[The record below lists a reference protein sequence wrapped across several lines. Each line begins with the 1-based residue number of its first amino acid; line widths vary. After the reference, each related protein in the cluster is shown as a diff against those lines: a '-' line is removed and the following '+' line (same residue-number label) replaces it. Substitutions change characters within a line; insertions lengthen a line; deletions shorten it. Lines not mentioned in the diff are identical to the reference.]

1 MGKGN
6 AMEHEQSVAAYF
18 DARADGWLQM
28 EASTAS
34 PLQPAVAALA
44 GVGPGARVLDI
55 GCGLGVMMSTYLQLD
70 VAFVLGV
77 DVSSRMVSLAQERWA
92 AEERVSFAVG
102 DAAHMSFEK
111 PFDSVVIYNA
121 YPHLMDRP
129 ALVRACAAALV
140 PGGRFVVAH
149 STGRQHIN
157 AHHEAQAA
165 GVSLPLGPADEES
178 HVWRSRF
185 SIDGIVDAP
194 RFFAFCGSL
203 F

>member
-1 MGKGN
+1 
-6 AMEHEQSVAAYF
+6 MEHEQSVAAYF

-55 GCGLGVMMSTYLQLD
+55 GCGLGVMMSAYLELD

-102 DAAHMSFEK
+102 DAAQMSFEE

-121 YPHLMDRP
+121 YPHLMDRS
-129 ALVRACAAALV
+129 ALVCSCAAALV

-149 STGRQHIN
+149 STGRQNIN

-165 GVSLPLGPADEES
+165 GVSLPLGSADEES
-178 HVWRSRF
+178 RVWRSHFR
-185 SIDGIVDAP
+185 IDGIVDTP